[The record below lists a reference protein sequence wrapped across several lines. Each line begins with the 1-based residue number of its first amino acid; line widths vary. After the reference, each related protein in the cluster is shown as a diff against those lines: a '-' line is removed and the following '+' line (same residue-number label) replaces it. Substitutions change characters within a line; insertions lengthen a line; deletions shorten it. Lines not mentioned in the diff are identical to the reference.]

1 MVVKWFH
8 AMLLVLL
15 WIDCAV
21 LVEEI
26 EEVEEASVILVLIL
40 MNCTT
45 VNHYFLLIINTV
57 KSGKIAPPTLKQ
69 LSVNIKKML
78 HICKKGILSF
88 Q

>member
-26 EEVEEASVILVLIL
+26 EEVEEASFSTMESLSFIVILVLNILDL

-45 VNHYFLLIINTV
+45 VNCVTFYSLSLLII
-57 KSGKIAPPTLKQ
+57 
-69 LSVNIKKML
+69 
-78 HICKKGILSF
+78 
-88 Q
+88 